1 MVCRFYILCVFFEM
15 KINSIF
21 VILLAFWYAFLAWCS
36 MMPDDEEIIKWSIL
50 ENEIF
55 WEEFSDEVLNAEE
68 LIGDETENVQNNDEL
83 VENVEEEEDGS
94 TEIQVEVAE

>member
-1 MVCRFYILCVFFEM
+1 M
-15 KINSIF
+15 
-21 VILLAFWYAFLAWCS
+21 ILLAFWFVFFAWCS

-55 WEEFSDEVLNAEE
+55 WEEFSDEVLDDEE

-94 TEIQVEVAE
+94 TEIQVETAE

>member
-1 MVCRFYILCVFFEM
+1 MRKTVCF
-15 KINSIF
+15 
-21 VILLAFWYAFLAWCS
+21 AFLCICGTLFFAWCS

-83 VENVEEEEDGS
+83 VENVEEEEDWNS
-94 TEIQVEVAE
+94 EIQVEVAE

>member
-1 MVCRFYILCVFFEM
+1 
-15 KINSIF
+15 
-21 VILLAFWYAFLAWCS
+21 

-55 WEEFSDEVLNAEE
+55 
-68 LIGDETENVQNNDEL
+68 GDETENVQNNDEL